1 MTFLNVESKKIVK
14 ALYCLQGK
22 KPPASMFR
30 KIYGR
35 RRITGCF
42 PSLGIPCKCT
52 KVYTALSKEKGQ
64 RRK

>member
-1 MTFLNVESKKIVK
+1 MIVASIESKKMAK

-22 KPPASMFR
+22 KPPASTIR
-30 KIYGR
+30 SIYGR

-52 KVYTALSKEKGQ
+52 KVYTALSKKK
-64 RRK
+64 RSC